1 MNIEPPDFII
11 ISGGS
16 EIVGLAL
23 AEAAQVAGK
32 RYVVLSLVANSIL
45 RDTPACVGIV
55 DLSHLL
61 HNWDALPEKFIGTL
75 SKLSNLAARKLPI
88 FPTEDGGLRLLNE
101 CRDEVLKY
109 GEFSRARALRMGGL
123 DKAEIIEFASTR
135 GRGTCV
141 STSIVLDDPTQAP
154 AAIEKL
160 GLDAVFK
167 PALKPIHMDL
177 SPLGNSGTKIVTQQ
191 DHSESINSIVTR
203 LSNAWAISERWIAQP
218 RFNTGPN
225 RERSVCAVRDQHG
238 HVQARQVIERAKYP
252 STGGTAYWVCID
264 EHNDLLPSATSIMD
278 AFEIIG
284 VCELSYLPD
293 AQGIAQLIEFNTRP
307 WLQIGLM
314 ERSGFPIVA
323 SSIAALNGNKIEK
336 TTFGDEYFHWM
347 QLERFLVALSKG
359 ECSARHTM
367 EFVNELTKKTTT
379 VAGFGSSLPGIRWR
393 LLARFIQKLH
403 IRQRV
408 SRQN

>member
-1 MNIEPPDFII
+1 MMNIEPPDFLIV
-11 ISGGS
+11 SGGS

-23 AEAAQVAGK
+23 AEAAKMAGK

-45 RDTPACVGIV
+45 RDTPECAGIV

-61 HNWDALPEKFIGTL
+61 HNWDALREKFIGTL
-75 SKLSNLAARKLPI
+75 SKLSNLAACRLPI

-123 DKAEIIEFASTR
+123 DKAEIIEFASTKW
-135 GRGTCV
+135 GGTCV

-154 AAIEKL
+154 AAIERL

-177 SPLGNSGTKIVTQQ
+177 SPLGNSGTKIVTRQH
-191 DHSESINSIVTR
+191 HSESINSIVTR

-225 RERSVCAVRDQHG
+225 RERSVCAVRDLYDHI
-238 HVQARQVIERAKYP
+238 QARQVIEKAKYP
-252 STGGTAYWVCID
+252 STGGTAYWVCLD
-264 EHNDLLPSATSIMD
+264 EHEDLLPSATRIMD

-284 VCELSYLPD
+284 ICELSYLPD
-293 AQGIAQLIEFNTRP
+293 AQGVAHLIEFNTRP
-307 WLQIGLM
+307 WLQIGLV

-323 SSIAALNGNKIEK
+323 SSIAALNGSKIDR
-336 TTFGDEYFHWM
+336 TTTGDEYFQWM
-347 QLERFLVALSKG
+347 QLERFLAALVNG
-359 ECSARHTM
+359 ECSARRAM
-367 EFVNELTKKTTT
+367 EFVNGLTKKNTT

-403 IRQRV
+403 NRQ
-408 SRQN
+408 